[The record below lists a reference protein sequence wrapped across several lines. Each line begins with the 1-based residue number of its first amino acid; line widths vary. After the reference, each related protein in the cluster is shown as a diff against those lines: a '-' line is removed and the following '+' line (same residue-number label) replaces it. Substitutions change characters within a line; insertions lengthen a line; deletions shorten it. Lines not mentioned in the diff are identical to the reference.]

1 MIVCDTGPLVAAA
14 DRDDAH
20 HEAITLTLDE
30 LREPL
35 VVPAPVVVEVCW
47 LLERNLGA
55 AAESAFLA
63 ASAAGELAIEEP
75 TPADYD
81 RMASLVETYADL
93 PLGMVDASVVAV
105 AERLSITRIL
115 TINRRDFSVVRPTH
129 VAAFELLPA

>member
-20 HEAITLTLDE
+20 HDTVAATLE
-30 LREPL
+30 GLREPL

-55 AAESAFLA
+55 AAEAAFL
-63 ASAAGELAIEEP
+63 SAGAQGELAIEDLI
-75 TPADYD
+75 PADYE
-81 RMASLVETYADL
+81 RMAVLVETYADL

-105 AERLSITRIL
+105 AERLGITRLL
-115 TINRRDFSVVRPTH
+115 TINRRDFAVVRPAH
-129 VAAFELLPA
+129 VDAFELLPA